1 MIRINIGDLVV
12 YSRHGDTWFPIPR
25 EETTGVVVEIDRQ
38 GKTKNEAVIR
48 VHWNDTSSFSGNP
61 PIWISESLLEVL
73 SSG

>member
-1 MIRINIGDLVV
+1 MIRIKVGDLVK
-12 YSRHGDTWFPIPR
+12 YGRKGDTWFPVPR

-61 PIWISESLLEVL
+61 PVWISESLLEVL
-73 SSG
+73 SRG